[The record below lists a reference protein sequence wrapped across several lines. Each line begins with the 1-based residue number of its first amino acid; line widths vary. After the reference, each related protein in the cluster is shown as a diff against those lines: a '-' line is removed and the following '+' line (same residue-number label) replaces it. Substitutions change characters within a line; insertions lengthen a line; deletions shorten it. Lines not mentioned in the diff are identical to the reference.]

1 MLFKIIIV
9 VSLTI
14 ALGGIV
20 PAATS
25 ALGVAT
31 ANGNF
36 WLDHSQVAG
45 NATVFDGS
53 LIETGKDVSD
63 VSLAGGLKVRLGA
76 ESRGQVFARRLA
88 LQQGA
93 GQVSGSKYLVEA
105 RGLRVLPVSS
115 GATVRVALGPKNLVE
130 VAAVTGS
137 FHVET
142 AAGVRVANMSA
153 GAALSFT
160 EQAGAAP
167 PTVLCGDVGRVD
179 GRLLLTD
186 KVSGVT
192 VELVG
197 EHLEP
202 FVGKSI
208 SVTGNRSGNDALHV
222 LMVKRDACGAPA
234 AGAGS
239 DSGGSDGSGSGA
251 SSNGTAG
258 AGAASGLPTIAIA
271 GIAVA
276 GATGLSLGLAAAKG
290 AFSGGNAS
298 K

>member
-1 MLFKIIIV
+1 
-9 VSLTI
+9 
-14 ALGGIV
+14 
-20 PAATS
+20 
-25 ALGVAT
+25 VAT
-31 ANGNF
+31 ANGTF

-53 LIETGKDVSD
+53 LIETGKDMSD
-63 VSLAGGLKVRLGA
+63 VSLSGGLKVRLGA
-76 ESRGQVFARRLA
+76 DSRGQVFAGRLA
-88 LQQGA
+88 LEQGA

-105 RGLRVLPVSS
+105 RGLRVFPVSS
-115 GATVRVALGPKNLVE
+115 GATVRVALGPKNAVE

-142 AAGVRVANMSA
+142 VAGVRVANMSA
-153 GAALSFT
+153 GSALSFT

-167 PTVLCGDVGRVD
+167 PTVLCGNVGRVD
-179 GRLLLTD
+179 GRVLLTD
-186 KVSGVT
+186 KVSGVI

-197 EHLEP
+197 EHLDP

-208 SVTGNRSGNDALHV
+208 SVTGNRSGNDAMHV
-222 LMVKRDACGAPA
+222 LTVKRDTCGVPV
-234 AGAGS
+234 AGAGTR
-239 DSGGSDGSGSGA
+239 DGTGNGSGA
-251 SSNGTAG
+251 G
-258 AGAASGLPTIAIA
+258 AGGSVGLPTIAIA

-276 GATGLSLGLAAAKG
+276 GATGLGLGLAAAKG

>member
-1 MLFKIIIV
+1 MSLRIILV
-9 VSLTI
+9 VLLTI
-14 ALGGIV
+14 VLSGIL
-20 PAATS
+20 PAAT
-25 ALGVAT
+25 AVLGLAT

-53 LIETGKDVSD
+53 LIETGKDMSD
-63 VSLAGGLKVRLGA
+63 VSLIGGLKVRLGSD
-76 ESRGQVFARRLA
+76 SRGQVFAGRLR

-115 GATVRVALGPKNLVE
+115 GATVRVALGPRNLVE

-142 AAGVRVANMSA
+142 AAGIRVANMSA

-167 PTVLCGDVGRVD
+167 PTVLCGEVGRVD

-197 EHLEP
+197 EHLDS

-222 LMVKRDACGAPA
+222 LMVKRDACGAPVTGGAKGDAKGDGSGAGGSGTGA
-234 AGAGS
+234 AGATGS
-239 DSGGSDGSGSGA
+239 A
-251 SSNGTAG
+251 
-258 AGAASGLPTIAIA
+258 GLPTIAIA

-276 GATGLSLGLAAAKG
+276 GATGLGLGLAAAKG

>member
-1 MLFKIIIV
+1 MSLRLIIAV
-9 VSLTI
+9 LLTI
-14 ALGGIV
+14 VLGGIL

-25 ALGVAT
+25 VLGVAT
-31 ANGNF
+31 ANGTF
-36 WLDHSQVAG
+36 RLDHSQVAG

-53 LIETGKDVSD
+53 LIETGKDMSD
-63 VSLAGGLKVRLGA
+63 VTLSGGLKVRLGT
-76 ESRGQVFARRLA
+76 ESRGQVFAGRLA

-105 RGLRVLPVSS
+105 RGLRVLAVSS
-115 GATVRVALGPKNLVE
+115 GAMVRVSLGPKNLVE

-142 AAGVRVANMSA
+142 AAGIRVANMSA
-153 GAALSFT
+153 GGALSFT

-197 EHLEP
+197 EHLDP

-222 LMVKRDACGAPA
+222 LMVKRDACGVPVAGGAKEDGSSTGA
-234 AGAGS
+234 AGAG
-239 DSGGSDGSGSGA
+239 GS
-251 SSNGTAG
+251 T
-258 AGAASGLPTIAIA
+258 GLPTIAIA

-276 GATGLSLGLAAAKG
+276 GATGLGLGLAAAKG

>member
-1 MLFKIIIV
+1 MSFRIILV
-9 VSLTI
+9 ALLTI
-14 ALGGIV
+14 ILSGIL
-20 PAATS
+20 PAAS
-25 ALGVAT
+25 SILGVAT
-31 ANGNF
+31 TNGNF

-53 LIETGKDVSD
+53 VIETGKDMSD
-63 VSLAGGLKVRLGA
+63 VLLAGGLKVRLGA
-76 ESRGQVFARRLA
+76 ESRGQVFAGRLR

-115 GATVRVALGPKNLVE
+115 GAMVRVALGPKNLVE

-142 AAGVRVANMSA
+142 AAGIRVANMSA

-167 PTVLCGDVGRVD
+167 PTVLCGEVGRVD

-197 EHLEP
+197 EHLDP

-222 LMVKRDACGAPA
+222 LMVKRDACGAPVVGVGAGDGTGNGSGAGGSSSGA
-234 AGAGS
+234 AGAG
-239 DSGGSDGSGSGA
+239 
-251 SSNGTAG
+251 
-258 AGAASGLPTIAIA
+258 GAAGLPTIAIA